1 MKLINKEFPW
11 IHVVRG
17 KPRKPSTQGSIEV
30 SHRAFKTALCKWL
43 DRTGSDDWIMGASIV
58 QCEVNNC
65 PMRVRGNISPYSIY
79 FGKPPTASYSALLGK
94 AYKVATT
101 EFGLRLAKRVLEQV
115 KKVTPNTILQQDQVE
130 QIIKSGD
137 EVWEQCEKDD
147 EADSEDLLTV
157 SFYSLLD
164 DIGIKL
170 PDNAVVVPDVEDT
183 VEPDVAH
190 VVDTWEPDD
199 LPAYTQGTNDVI
211 QEESQTQ
218 NAEPISV
225 RCIASL
231 ASNEDKGEGKWHRS
245 SSLFLHN
252 ACYY

>member
-115 KKVTPNTILQQDQVE
+115 KKVSPNTILQQEQVE
-130 QIIKSGD
+130 DIIKSGD
-137 EVWEQCEKDD
+137 VVWEQCEKDD
-147 EADSEDLLTV
+147 EADSEELLTV

-170 PDNAVVVPDVEDT
+170 PDNAVVVPDVEDA

-218 NAEPISV
+218 NAEPISE